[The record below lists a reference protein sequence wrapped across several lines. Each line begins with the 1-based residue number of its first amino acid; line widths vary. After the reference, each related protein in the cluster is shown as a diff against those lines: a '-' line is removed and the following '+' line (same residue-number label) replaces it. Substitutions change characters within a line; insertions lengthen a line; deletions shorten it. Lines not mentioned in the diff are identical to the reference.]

1 MRLAPNRSTVQLPP
15 TPEPNAFGSFRPYPQ
30 TNIISFRSVKDCV
43 MCSKSSST
51 TGSDFPATS
60 TIGSPLFPTPPLPSL
75 YTPLLSWPASPPL
88 YPPAPVASLGTPT
101 ASRSPE
107 SMKKM
112 DPFRFHHHP
121 LGTGEKLRRSS
132 PFRLVREPVRLFRAG
147 MEGGAEQ
154 GLCRVG
160 NWSESGTTCRCSH
173 CGSSGYIS
181 AKRGL
186 SRHLQTPISRRR
198 ILKLGREW
206 PLSRQKSEETWG
218 WRRRDPGQRHRRR
231 RIRRWCGPSQSG
243 YGYGGGGDV

>member
-1 MRLAPNRSTVQLPP
+1 MAPNLSTVQLPP
-15 TPEPNAFGSFRPYPQ
+15 TPNQTLLEVFVHTRRP
-30 TNIISFRSVKDCV
+30 ISSAFRSVKDCL

-88 YPPAPVASLGTPT
+88 YPPALVASFGTPT

-112 DPFRFHHHP
+112 DPFRFPHHP

-132 PFRLVREPVRLFRAG
+132 PFRLVREPVRPFRSG

-206 PLSRQKSEETWG
+206 PSSRQKSEET
-218 WRRRDPGQRHRRR
+218 
-231 RIRRWCGPSQSG
+231 
-243 YGYGGGGDV
+243 